1 MSASSVLRASPRLS
15 LEISI
20 AQRGLSPRR
29 RLNLCGEPKQKTP
42 VRGSRAFKQGRPS
55 FDYQFRIGEASSG
68 GVDIISMDSDGFDLE
83 ILKTLDFENTI
94 QKSFASKR
102 YDTTRMASFKK
113 ILKSVITLNN
123 MASSSMQILA

>member
-1 MSASSVLRASPRLS
+1 
-15 LEISI
+15 
-20 AQRGLSPRR
+20 
-29 RLNLCGEPKQKTP
+29 
-42 VRGSRAFKQGRPS
+42 
-55 FDYQFRIGEASSG
+55 
-68 GVDIISMDSDGFDLE
+68 MDSDGFDLE

-113 ILKSVITLNN
+113 ILKSVITLNS